1 MPSKNQPF
9 CPLRFFIISIKY
21 HNFIHVVIL
30 LDLNLWTTMC
40 KRKIQESTKTKTL
53 GHSSLMVQKNNKQIP
68 HSYSSLTTPTEKQS
82 T

>member
-1 MPSKNQPF
+1 
-9 CPLRFFIISIKY
+9 
-21 HNFIHVVIL
+21 
-30 LDLNLWTTMC
+30 MC